1 MSGEGGIEMIGHK
14 AIRLVT
20 VLSMLLVTFAPA
32 VSAQTPEVD
41 PKMQPYV
48 DALAYWFQSMGY
60 EDWQARVDQAL
71 VAAPDQPRNPDA
83 DRDEDEDEDDDKDP
97 EAFIPQFPSAE
108 RVYLAG
114 VPGSAWWIDVWGLD
128 LDATW
133 VKVPAFH
140 PAGQVPGVVSG
151 DLVTQGKLPGVYVIR
166 VCDKSGAVL
175 LDAPRLIV
183 VSWTG
188 GSGGTWQQLFDV
200 PNLPKATA
208 DMLGGIT
215 M

>member
-1 MSGEGGIEMIGHK
+1 MIGHK
-14 AIRLVT
+14 VIGLVA
-20 VLSMLLVTFAPA
+20 VLSMLLAVFAPA
-32 VSAQTPEVD
+32 ASAQAPQVD

-71 VAAPDQPRNPDA
+71 VAAPDQPQTPKEE
-83 DRDEDEDEDDDKDP
+83 DRDEDEDDDTDSDVL
-97 EAFIPQFPSAE
+97 IPQFPSAE

-140 PAGQVPGVVSG
+140 PAGQVPGLVSG
-151 DLVTQGKLPGVYVIR
+151 DLATQGKLPGVYMIR

-208 DMLGGIT
+208 DMLSGIT

>member
-1 MSGEGGIEMIGHK
+1 MIGHRFIGL
-14 AIRLVT
+14 AV
-20 VLSMLLVTFAPA
+20 VLSLLLVVFAPA
-32 VSAQTPEVD
+32 TSAQVPQVD

-60 EDWQARVDQAL
+60 EDWEARVAQSL
-71 VAAPDQPRNPDA
+71 VAAPDQERDPDL
-83 DRDEDEDEDDDKDP
+83 DKDESEDDDDDTRRDP
-97 EAFIPQFPSAE
+97 YIPQFPGAE

-114 VPGSAWWIDVWGLD
+114 VPGNAWWIDVWGLG
-128 LDATW
+128 LDGMW
-133 VKVPAFH
+133 VKVPSIH
-140 PAGQVPGVVSG
+140 PAGQAPGFVSA
-151 DLVTQGKLPGVYVIR
+151 DLATQGKLPGVYVIR
-166 VCDKSGAVL
+166 VCDQSGAVL

-208 DMLGGIT
+208 EMLGGIT

>member
-1 MSGEGGIEMIGHK
+1 MGGKGGVEMIGHRFIGLL
-14 AIRLVT
+14 A
-20 VLSMLLVTFAPA
+20 VLSLLLAPFAPA
-32 VSAQTPEVD
+32 ALAQTPQVD

-60 EDWQARVDQAL
+60 EDWQARVAQAL
-71 VAAPDQPRNPDA
+71 VAAPDQDQNP
-83 DRDEDEDEDDDKDP
+83 EVDEDEDDDAD
-97 EAFIPQFPSAE
+97 ADLYIPQVPSAE
-108 RVYLAG
+108 RVHLAG
-114 VPGSAWWIDVWGLD
+114 VPGNAWWIDVWGLD
-128 LDATW
+128 LGATW
-133 VKVPAFH
+133 VKVPAIH
-140 PAGQVPGVVSG
+140 PANQAPEVVSA
-151 DLVTQGKLPGVYVIR
+151 DLATQGKLPGVYVIR
-166 VCDKSGAVL
+166 VCDQTGAVL

-208 DMLGGIT
+208 DMLSGIT

>member
-1 MSGEGGIEMIGHK
+1 MIGHK
-14 AIRLVT
+14 AIGLVA
-20 VLSMLLVTFAPA
+20 VLSILLVTFAPA
-32 VSAQTPEVD
+32 ASAQAPPVD
-41 PKMQPYV
+41 PKMQLYV
-48 DALAYWFQSMGY
+48 DSLAYWFQSMGY

-71 VAAPDQPRNPDA
+71 VAAPDQPQTPKEE
-83 DRDEDEDEDDDKDP
+83 DRDEDEDDDTDSDVL
-97 EAFIPQFPSAE
+97 IPQFPSAE

-140 PAGQVPGVVSG
+140 PAGQVPGLVSG
-151 DLVTQGKLPGVYVIR
+151 DLATQGKLPGVYMIR